1 MYYIYFLKDLNNNI
15 QYIGQTKNLST
26 RKGEHKRNKPP
37 HIFELIEQ
45 TEISEKAKQLEIDYI
60 KKYNTYK
67 NGWNKSPGGEGFDD
81 YDRQGIGGV
90 NKGTIPWNKG
100 IKNCFSEKTIEQM
113 KNVRK
118 GRVFSRKLSDDEI
131 KQIRLLYEQTP
142 DLPLVGL
149 IMKNGKKMSY
159 IQAFCKEHSGKYNIT
174 PQGMKRIILQEC
186 WKNV

>member
-15 QYIGQTKNLST
+15 QYIGQTKNPNI

-45 TEISEKAKQLEIDYI
+45 TEISEKAKQFEIDYI

-100 IKNCFSEKTIEQM
+100 IKNCFSEETIEQM

>member
-1 MYYIYFLKDLNNNI
+1 
-15 QYIGQTKNLST
+15 
-26 RKGEHKRNKPP
+26 
-37 HIFELIEQ
+37 
-45 TEISEKAKQLEIDYI
+45 
-60 KKYNTYK
+60 
-67 NGWNKSPGGEGFDD
+67 
-81 YDRQGIGGV
+81 
-90 NKGTIPWNKG
+90 
-100 IKNCFSEKTIEQM
+100 M

-131 KQIRLLYEQTP
+131 KQIRLLYKQTP